1 MNDGKINMVIPQFFY
16 NGNMQFIGIV
26 NGLVKTS
33 TQHGFSP
40 TFVGSNNGLML
51 AFGIDYFFQTS

>member
-1 MNDGKINMVIPQFFY
+1 MVIPQFFY

-26 NGLVKTS
+26 NGLVGTS